1 MSIPGDDYERQCRGE
16 ISGLTGK
23 ESHIEL
29 AKYHLEAAQSALDE
43 VNYDDETIAAI
54 TEALDLLYAAS
65 VTNGSRSNHAL

>member
-43 VNYDDETIAAI
+43 VNCDDRVVAAV
-54 TEALDLLYAAS
+54 TEALDLLYAVN
-65 VTNGSRSNHAL
+65 VTNE